1 MKNFR
6 ETFHKKLYNL
16 TCQKTSFACIL
27 WLIKCFQFHNT
38 IWKTEECCVSKNIEI
53 KLWHLRFPK
62 KVSALSRCPLY
73 KVLDFFEEKH
83 HIRVV
88 VTGKRVNSDIGLG
101 LEILVDHFFHGN
113 SRVSKWFRKFI
124 EKFEKRT
131 DAKMKNA

>member
-1 MKNFR
+1 MKNFHV
-6 ETFHKKLYNL
+6 TFQKKLYNL

-27 WLIKCFQFHNT
+27 WLIKCFQFHNMV
-38 IWKTEECCVSKNIEI
+38 WKTEECYVSKNIKT

-83 HIRVV
+83 HISVV
-88 VTGKRVNSDIGLG
+88 VTSKRVNSDIVVG

-113 SRVSKWFRKFI
+113 SRVSKWFRKSM
-124 EKFEKRT
+124 EKLEKCT
-131 DAKMKNA
+131 DVKMKNA